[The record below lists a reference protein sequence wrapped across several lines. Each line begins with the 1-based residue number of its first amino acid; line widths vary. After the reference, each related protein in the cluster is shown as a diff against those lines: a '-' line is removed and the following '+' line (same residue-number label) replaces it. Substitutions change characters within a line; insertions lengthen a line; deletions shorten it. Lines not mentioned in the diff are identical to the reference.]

1 MLNLSTMIHD
11 GVVLAGAA
19 SLLYAATIS
28 AAAVTALVAR
38 TPDRQLAAQD
48 VLKILLRRSE

>member
-1 MLNLSTMIHD
+1 MIHD

-19 SLLYAATIS
+19 SLLYATTIS

-38 TPDRQLAAQD
+38 TPDRRLAAQD
-48 VLKILLRRSE
+48 VLKILLRRSDRQ